1 MSMSK
6 KYWKG
11 LPELTESPEFTQSK
25 KNEFAEALPIGEF
38 LAGKTEEESDKG
50 TSLSLIHI

>member
-11 LPELTESPEFTQSK
+11 LPELHNSPEFQEQHK
-25 KNEFAEALPIGEF
+25 
-38 LAGKTEEESDKG
+38 
-50 TSLSLIHI
+50 

>member
-11 LPELTESPEFTQSK
+11 LPELHNSPEFQEQQ
-25 KNEFAEALPIGEF
+25 KNEFATPLPMDEF
-38 LAGKTEEESDKG
+38 LGSEEAEKEGLGS
-50 TSLSLIHI
+50 

>member
-11 LPELTESPEFTQSK
+11 LPELHNSPEFQAQQ
-25 KNEFAEALPIGEF
+25 KNEFANLFQWMSSWAVTMLKLPELRAAI
-38 LAGKTEEESDKG
+38 S
-50 TSLSLIHI
+50 